1 MIHGGERRAGGPI
14 FMAVAG
20 MAVST
25 PGQVAMGMGVM
36 VIGDPL
42 HSGGRHAFVTVRHRG
57 PREEQVDA
65 DERQGQ
71 PTPDQTGL
79 ESHARETTPTREE
92 PQNSR
97 KSVLG
102 ATARPATIEGMKP
115 SRSLGSLALM
125 LLGLGAFLAAAPVR
139 ACPFCD
145 AVSLTFAQEIA
156 QSEAAVIAK
165 LVEPPPATA
174 LEPAATGPLPKGK
187 FEVVEVLKG
196 GDLVAAA
203 GHAGADAKPIET
215 IMLDEQ
221 PIGTT
226 FLLMGV
232 EPPGLVWSSPI
243 RVGERA
249 IAYLK
254 QLGDL
259 PEKGPERLAFFLRH
273 LEDEDE
279 TLTRDAYDEFAVAPY
294 DDVKGLKD
302 KLDAA
307 RLLAW
312 IENPKVPANRRRLYA
327 TMLGICGTPAEAERI
342 AAILEGTGV
351 AADQPEVRNGL
362 DALIACHV
370 ALEGD
375 KALDLVDRLFLA
387 RDGEGKEVPF
397 TETYAAV
404 MALRFL
410 GEESDLVPRERV
422 LKSLKLLLDEPKLAD
437 LVIAD
442 LARWQDW
449 SVIDRLVTIFKDAK
463 ADNIF
468 VREPIVN
475 YLRACPLPEAAAA
488 VKQLETID
496 PEAVRRAATLA
507 GLAGIATG
515 ADATTTPPGPATAAD
530 DTALAKQ
537 IGTVVGDED
546 PGVTATVPPT
556 GTSPAAPPAKPEPTT
571 NWKWVLWAGIV
582 LAVAVLARTLLKPGV
597 SGAA

>member
-1 MIHGGERRAGGPI
+1 MRSSVVRNSI
-14 FMAVAG
+14 
-20 MAVST
+20 
-25 PGQVAMGMGVM
+25 
-36 VIGDPL
+36 PL
-42 HSGGRHAFVTVRHRG
+42 TLA
-57 PREEQVDA
+57 A
-65 DERQGQ
+65 
-71 PTPDQTGL
+71 
-79 ESHARETTPTREE
+79 
-92 PQNSR
+92 
-97 KSVLG
+97 LG
-102 ATARPATIEGMKP
+102 AMI
-115 SRSLGSLALM
+115 
-125 LLGLGAFLAAAPVR
+125 AAAPVR
-139 ACPFCD
+139 ACPFCS

-156 QSEAAVIAK
+156 QSEVAVIAK

-174 LEPAATGPLPKGK
+174 LEPTATGPLPKGK

-215 IMLDEQ
+215 IMLDAQ

-259 PEKGPERLAFFLRH
+259 PEKGPERLTFFLGH

-294 DDVKGLKD
+294 DDVKGLKA

-307 RLLAW
+307 QLLAW

-342 AAILEGTGV
+342 AAILEGKGV
-351 AADQPEVRNGL
+351 AAEQPEVRNGL

-387 RDGEGKEVPF
+387 RDGKGKEVPF

-449 SVIDRLVTIFKDAK
+449 SAIDRLVTIFKDAQ

-488 VKQLETID
+488 VKELEAID

-507 GLAGIATG
+507 GLAGIAAAG
-515 ADATTTPPGPATAAD
+515 DGSAPPPPPPAGGD
-530 DTALAKQ
+530 DTALAKT
-537 IGTVVGDED
+537 INPVVGDEE
-546 PGVTATVPPT
+546 PGVAAAPPPAA
-556 GTSPAAPPAKPEPTT
+556 TSPAAQLAKPTPNTT
-571 NWKWVLWAGIV
+571 WKWAIWAGIV
-582 LAVAVLARTLLKPGV
+582 LTVAVLARTMLKPGV
-597 SGAA
+597 SGGG